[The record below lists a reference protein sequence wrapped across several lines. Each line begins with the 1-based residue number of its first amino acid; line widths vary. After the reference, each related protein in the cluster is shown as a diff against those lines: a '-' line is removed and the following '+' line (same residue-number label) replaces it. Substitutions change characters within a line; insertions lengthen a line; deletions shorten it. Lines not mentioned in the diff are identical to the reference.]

1 MWNELFFTLNIDQ
14 TNSVNILCQFV
25 QTTCVCLTG
34 YWTVPN
40 YYYSIKMCRFCV
52 HFLQQ
57 KECNTQLLNRLLP
70 LETLLSLTENQVQGF
85 CTYVWGMR
93 HKRPTLRSQLLHR
106 IPTLWYNWINIMV
119 ASLHCPRRRLSKRLV
134 IVLQPLVTLPAQ
146 GQGWNT
152 GTDQLWCEELGF
164 RQH

>member
-1 MWNELFFTLNIDQ
+1 LFWDKNKKLLLSVHKYVIMFLIQTNLNESGGKNNLWNELFFPLHIDQ
-14 TNSVNILCQFV
+14 TDSVSILCQFV
-25 QTTCVCLTG
+25 QTTCVCYTG

-40 YYYSIKMCRFCV
+40 YYYSITMCRFCV

-57 KECNTQLLNRLLP
+57 KECNTQLLNRLLL

-106 IPTLWYNWINIMV
+106 VPTLWYN
-119 ASLHCPRRRLSKRLV
+119 
-134 IVLQPLVTLPAQ
+134 
-146 GQGWNT
+146 
-152 GTDQLWCEELGF
+152 
-164 RQH
+164 